1 MFCWA
6 VEKSS
11 NGILEISILKAGD
24 HHVSC
29 VRWSGNRHMR
39 LFSSGKLYLPL
50 KNILALDLFAYF
62 SELVASHHDA
72 YIEATSRHEKI
83 HVSQRVVVAVYD
95 LQGRFLKY
103 EDDLQGWVEVS
114 ERAARTKV
122 CQAFHYRR
130 RHEEQMAAAPP

>member
-1 MFCWA
+1 MERASPHAFVFVRETVCIYL
-6 VEKSS
+6 S
-11 NGILEISILKAGD
+11 NI
-24 HHVSC
+24 V
-29 VRWSGNRHMR
+29 
-39 LFSSGKLYLPL
+39 
-50 KNILALDLFAYF
+50 ALHLFAYI
-62 SELVASHHDA
+62 SELVAAHHDA
-72 YIEATSRHEKI
+72 YMEATCRHEKI

-130 RHEEQMAAAPP
+130 RHEEQMAPAPAPS